1 MNEQTFEVSVGK
13 KQKKE
18 ASEWIRIW
26 CEDTESPLPRVAL
39 IGDSITEQVF
49 EGVKKALDGVAN
61 VDVLATSYS
70 ITSPAYFAMVKA
82 FVEDSDYAVVYF
94 NYGLHASSVSI
105 ADYEGAYREMLG
117 LFLKKSKVL
126 IGTSTDVQTYRS
138 DIINPCVCERNVCA
152 RRLAKEFGLQVDNAY
167 EISVEM
173 GENGKCEDGVHFN
186 EKGVKRLAE
195 HKAERLKTL
204 LQ

>member
-1 MNEQTFEVSVGK
+1 MNEQTFETSVAK
-13 KQKKE
+13 EQKKE
-18 ASEWIRIW
+18 AIEWIRIW

-39 IGDSITEQVF
+39 IGDSITEQIF
-49 EGVKKALDGVAN
+49 QGMKKALEGVAN

-94 NYGLHASSVSI
+94 NYGLHANFVSI
-105 ADYEGAYREMLG
+105 ADYEGAYRKELE

-126 IGTSTDVQTYRS
+126 IGTTTDVQTQES
-138 DIINPCVCERNVCA
+138 DVVNARVQGRNACA
-152 RRLAKEFGLQVDNAY
+152 RKLAKEFGLQADEAY
-167 EISVEM
+167 KISVEM
-173 GENGKCEDGVHFN
+173 GAGGKNEDGVHFN
-186 EKGVKRLAE
+186 EKGIKRLVE
-195 HKAERLKTL
+195 HKAELLKTL